1 MLRTEFQKFGGKALL
16 PSRQNFP
23 REGQSP
29 SFHTHTKITPM
40 RYLLALI
47 FSFVVCFATAQNE
60 NTTATSATPAK
71 SAASEGSAAV
81 PAEDEKAEKPK
92 APKAKPA
99 GEAVY
104 RVPKKYTGPR
114 TRSKACGYRVQI
126 YSGPGNTASKEA
138 AQEMAAKVRKKF
150 PELSVYCRFK
160 SPRWVCR
167 VGDFATKAA
176 AQRYLEKI
184 RRAKLSNATS
194 IVIDDVLLAQ

>member
-1 MLRTEFQKFGGKALL
+1 MIAVGNQIL
-16 PSRQNFP
+16 PSRQNIP
-23 REGQSP
+23 YGKGRDSP
-29 SFHTHTKITPM
+29 ASNLFTKTQTM

-60 NTTATSATPAK
+60 NTTAAPAAPAAPAA
-71 SAASEGSAAV
+71 SAAAPAA
-81 PAEDEKAEKPK
+81 PATN
-92 APKAKPA
+92 APKAKPKA
-99 GEAVY
+99 RKAQPQGTAAPAY
-104 RVPKKYTGPR
+104 RVSNSYSGKR
-114 TRSKACGYRVQI
+114 TRSKARGYRVQI

-138 AQEMAAKVRKKF
+138 AQEIAAKVRKKF

-167 VGDFATKAA
+167 VGDFATKVA
-176 AQRYLEKI
+176 AQRYLDKI